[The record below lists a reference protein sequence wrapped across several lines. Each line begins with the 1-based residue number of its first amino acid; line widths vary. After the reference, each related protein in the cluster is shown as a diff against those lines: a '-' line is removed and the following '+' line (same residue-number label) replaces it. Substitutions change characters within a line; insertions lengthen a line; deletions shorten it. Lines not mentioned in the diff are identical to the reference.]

1 MTDLKT
7 ANENLNEIFTTTQA
21 ALQEKISE
29 LNDKNIEIE
38 NFVKL
43 KNQNES
49 VINPSP
55 PSPAFDND
63 SKGWDAPEDEVLLG
77 QSDQPDDNAVLE
89 LEAEI
94 SELKQKLRTSEE
106 AKTALNDELTAAKVK
121 HGKLT
126 LKIKQLSKELQ
137 TRKSMSPAESAG
149 DFFAEF

>member
-1 MTDLKT
+1 M
-7 ANENLNEIFTTTQA
+7 
-21 ALQEKISE
+21 QEKISE

-77 QSDQPDDNAVLE
+77 QSDQPNDNAVLE

-94 SELKQKLRTSEE
+94 R
-106 AKTALNDELTAAKVK
+106 
-121 HGKLT
+121 
-126 LKIKQLSKELQ
+126 
-137 TRKSMSPAESAG
+137 
-149 DFFAEF
+149 